1 MPQCKGTGSFL
12 FPKYSLWSLCNVR
25 ACDKCGGEGTI
36 ITDPCHK
43 CNGRKRIRKVKR
55 ISLSIP
61 AGIDDGQAIT
71 LRGEGE
77 AGERGG
83 PSGDLYVYITVKPHS
98 LFTRRGYDLH
108 CDMPITFVQAALGAE
123 IEVPTLEGKVKYKI
137 PEGTQTGTV
146 FRLRN
151 QGIQRLRSTTRGD
164 LFVRVNEKYKGAG
177 EAKQL

>member
-1 MPQCKGTGSFL
+1 MQGHRGGF
-12 FPKYSLWSLCNVR
+12 YSQNTAFGRFVNVR

-164 LFVRVNEKYKGAG
+164 LFVRVNIEVPKGLRRS
-177 EAKQL
+177 KSNS

>member
-1 MPQCKGTGSFL
+1 MNAMAVEPLKERSLKLAPNARAPGRFPIPQNTAFGRFVTL
-12 FPKYSLWSLCNVR
+12 EHVT
-25 ACDKCGGEGTI
+25 KCGGEGTI

-55 ISLSIP
+55 ISLYT

-123 IEVPTLEGKVKYKI
+123 
-137 PEGTQTGTV
+137 
-146 FRLRN
+146 N
-151 QGIQRLRSTTRGD
+151 
-164 LFVRVNEKYKGAG
+164 
-177 EAKQL
+177 

>member
-1 MPQCKGTGSFL
+1 
-12 FPKYSLWSLCNVR
+12 
-25 ACDKCGGEGTI
+25 
-36 ITDPCHK
+36 
-43 CNGRKRIRKVKR
+43 
-55 ISLSIP
+55 
-61 AGIDDGQAIT
+61 
-71 LRGEGE
+71 
-77 AGERGG
+77 
-83 PSGDLYVYITVKPHS
+83 VYITVKPHS

-164 LFVRVNEKYKGAG
+164 LFVRVNIEVPKRLKEKQ
-177 EAKQL
+177 KQLLRQFEKETAGREYHEQRKSFVDKMKDVFGV